1 MKSRHDQTWPEIFM
15 IPMNVYIETGKVKT
29 FASAVDWPGWSRSGR
44 DEDQALQ
51 ALVDYGTRYAQVLES
66 GEINF
71 QLPQKPSEVTI
82 VGRYAG
88 NATTD
93 FGSPAI
99 IPDADRQPFDQQ
111 VFEHSKIILQAC
123 WEALDRI
130 VQAAAGKELRKGP
143 RGGGRDLD
151 KIIQHV
157 VEADQAYLKRI
168 AWKQKLE
175 NGLDAAGRLSR
186 TRQAITD
193 ALEAATRE
201 TLPERGPRGG
211 VIWPARYFVR
221 RTAWHVLDH
230 TWEIEDR
237 TE

>member
-1 MKSRHDQTWPEIFM
+1 M
-15 IPMNVYIETGKVKT
+15 IHTNVYIETGKVKT
-29 FASAVDWPGWSRSGR
+29 FASAVGWPGWSRAGR

-51 ALVDYGTRYAQVLES
+51 ALVGYGPRYAQVLES
-66 GEINF
+66 GDINF
-71 QLPQKPSEVTI
+71 QPPTETGQLII

-99 IPDADRQPFDQQ
+99 IPDADRQLFDQQ
-111 VFEHSKIILQAC
+111 VFAHSRTILQAC
-123 WEALDRI
+123 WDAFDRAI
-130 VQAAAGKELRKGP
+130 QAAAGIELRKGP

-151 KIIQHV
+151 KIIQHIT
-157 VEADQAYLKRI
+157 EADQAYLKRI
-168 AWKQKLE
+168 AWKQKIG
-175 NGLDAAGRLSR
+175 NGLDIANQLIR
-186 TRQAITD
+186 TRQAILD
-193 ALEAATRE
+193 ALQTVVTEP
-201 TLPERGPRGG
+201 LPDHGPRGG

-237 TE
+237 VI